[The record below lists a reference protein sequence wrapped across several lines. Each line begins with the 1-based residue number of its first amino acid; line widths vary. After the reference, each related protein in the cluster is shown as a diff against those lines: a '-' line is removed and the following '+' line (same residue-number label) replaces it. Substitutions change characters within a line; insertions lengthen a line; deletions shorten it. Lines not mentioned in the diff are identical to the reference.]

1 MKRWFI
7 NEFKMLSCSSC
18 SSTTRILIFQP
29 SYSLDLWCPECPGSP
44 GAEPASLQKAAIQ
57 TANKTWLNTHLCLD
71 REHFPQPITNQSIPH
86 KDKTTSILLHNKAEK
101 ETWQKSHLSL
111 SFAFKSCFAVWW
123 KVPNCIT
130 VIQHCQG
137 CINSWNAKSHS
148 HQHQL
153 CRL

>member
-1 MKRWFI
+1 MNLKCSAVVLAPQQHKSWFSSPHTPLTSGA
-7 NEFKMLSCSSC
+7 LSAQAA
-18 SSTTRILIFQP
+18 LEQ
-29 SYSLDLWCPECPGSP
+29 SL
-44 GAEPASLQKAAIQ
+44 PASRRQQHKLQTKPD
-57 TANKTWLNTHLCLD
+57 WTHTSALTGK
-71 REHFPQPITNQSIPH
+71 HFPQPITNQSIPH

>member
-1 MKRWFI
+1 MKCNSKCTAIQHEAWF
-7 NEFKMLSCSSC
+7 FRPC
-18 SSTTRILIFQP
+18 TP
-29 SYSLDLWCPECPGSP
+29 SASGALECPGSP
-44 GAEPASLQKAAIQ
+44 GAEAASLEKAATQ
-57 TANKTWLNTHLCLD
+57 TANKTWLNTDLCLD
-71 REHFPQPITNQSIPH
+71 RETLPTAHHKSINSTQRH
-86 KDKTTSILLHNKAEK
+86 KGKTTSILLHNKAEK

-130 VIQHCQG
+130 VIRHCQG
-137 CINSWNAKSHS
+137 CTNSWNAKYHS